1 MTNSFPKHSKL
12 CGKERIAAL
21 YKSGNR
27 FTSWPLRVTWQK
39 MPDFSPSLEGRAGV
53 GFPPSQILIWAPKS
67 LFKHAVDRNR
77 LRRLMREA
85 YRLNQGIL
93 TSSSLERVKS
103 SARSDC
109 RWPSVELAGG
119 VSYLIAFNYMDK
131 EVRSYAVIEKA
142 VIKAL
147 KRIANAQ

>member
-39 MPDFSPSLEGRAGV
+39 IPDLSLSTGEPEGA
-53 GFPPSQILIWAPKS
+53 SQILIWAPKS

-93 TSSSLERVKS
+93 VSSSLEGKS
-103 SARSDC
+103 
-109 RWPSVELAGG
+109 GG
-119 VSYLIAFNYMDK
+119 GSYLIAFNYIDK
-131 EVRSYAVIEKA
+131 EIQPYAVIEKA
-142 VIKAL
+142 IIKAL
-147 KRIANAQ
+147 KRIKTNE

>member
-27 FTSWPLRVTWQK
+27 FTSWPLRVTSQK
-39 MPDFSPSLEGRAGV
+39 IPDLSPSTGEPEGA
-53 GFPPSQILIWAPKS
+53 SQILIWAPKS

-93 TSSSLERVKS
+93 TSNF
-103 SARSDC
+103 
-109 RWPSVELAGG
+109 
-119 VSYLIAFNYMDK
+119 LIAFNYMDK

-147 KRIANAQ
+147 KRIKTNE